1 MNLGTLKVVPI
12 TDVVM
17 DAKNRAR
24 EGYGVLAELAD
35 SISKNGLIQPIAV
48 YSPTGEP
55 PYKLMAGGRRYMA
68 VNILKWEEISCRI
81 YDYEMTQ
88 LELDAVELYE
98 NLHRLDLTHM
108 EQAKLTERLHLT
120 LEAIHGKKVTKNPE
134 DQGSSYRAT
143 AQALGR
149 SHTSVI
155 QDINLAEADRL
166 FPELE
171 LGKKKNRAAAL
182 KDLQRLKTVVNNKM
196 TIREARKDAVLSG
209 RMLAPDD
216 PLSAY
221 IVGDFFANTLA
232 PGQFQFIECDPP
244 YGIDLQEQRLG
255 GQDDPSLQHDY
266 KEIAGP
272 EYLAFMNKLVDAC
285 YELAAESSYI
295 IIWCGPQHLHRVV
308 MAMERKF
315 KIVNIPGIWVKGET
329 AGQAQG
335 MDTNLG
341 NAYEMFVY
349 GRKGAPQIR
358 KRGRSNVFNFNGVP
372 GTQRIHPTERPAS
385 LMRELI
391 ETFVMPDSQILVP
404 FAGSGVTLT
413 TAFELGHK
421 CVGFDLSQ
429 HFHEAYVAR
438 LLKGE
443 GK

>member
-1 MNLGTLKVVPI
+1 MNLGTLRVVLMSE
-12 TDVVM
+12 VVM
-17 DAKNRAR
+17 DAAIRAR
-24 EGYGVLAELAD
+24 ESYGVIAELAD

-48 YSPTGEP
+48 YSPNGEP
-55 PYKLMAGGRRYMA
+55 PYKLMAGGRRYKA
-68 VNILKWEEISCRI
+68 LELLKWDEISCRI
-81 YDYEMTQ
+81 YDSPMTQ

-98 NLHRLDLTHM
+98 NLHRLDLSHM

-171 LGKKKNRAAAL
+171 LSKKKNRAAAL
-182 KDLQRLKTVVNNKM
+182 KDLQRLKTVVTNKM
-196 TIREARKDAVLSG
+196 VIREARKDAVLSG

-221 IVGDFFANTLA
+221 IVGDFFENTLA

-244 YGIDLQEQRLG
+244 YGIDLQEQRFG
-255 GQDDPSLQHDY
+255 GDTDASLQHDY
-266 KEIAGP
+266 KEISGP
-272 EYLAFMNKLVDAC
+272 EYLMFLNKLVDAC
-285 YELAAESSYI
+285 YELAAENSYMI
-295 IIWCGPQHLHRVV
+295 LWCGPQHLNRAIS
-308 MAMERKF
+308 AMERKF
-315 KIVNIPGIWVKGET
+315 TTWKIPAIWKKGN
-329 AGQAQG
+329 AVGQSQG

-349 GRKGAPQIR
+349 GRKGSPQLM
-358 KRGRSNVFNFNGVP
+358 KRGRANVFDFNGVP
-372 GTQRIHPTERPAS
+372 GVQRIHPTERPAA
-385 LMRELI
+385 LMKELI
-391 ETFVMPDSQILVP
+391 ETFSIPDAQILVP
-404 FAGSGVTLT
+404 FAGSGVTLV
-413 TAFELGHK
+413 TAFELGHRA
-421 CVGFDLSQ
+421 VGFDLSQ
-429 HFHEAYVAR
+429 NFHDAYVAR